1 MWEVRFF
8 PPSTFHLKRGFPM
21 NIQLPPEI
29 TYALERIQQAGFEA
43 FIVGGCVRDALIGI
57 DIHDYDITTSA
68 LPSQILQLFSSF
80 TVIQTGLKHGTIT
93 VIINYM
99 PIEITTY
106 RIDGAYTDH
115 RHPDGVSFTRSLI
128 EDLKRRDFTI
138 NALAYNPKTG
148 IIDYFRGKEDIQNK
162 IIRTV
167 GNPEDRFTED
177 GLRIMRALRFS
188 AVLAF
193 KIEANTKRA
202 IHTHKDKLQH
212 ISIERITS
220 ELSKMI
226 CGEYIEEV
234 LIEFWDVINVIIP
247 DLSIESNDSPAYSA
261 YELAVKTLTNTP
273 PVLHLRMAALLHNI
287 DQSIGYSSLEGESMV
302 IKDRGE
308 KSALI
313 AKKIL
318 ENMRFNKKSINRV
331 YTLISYYDVDLIED
345 KSYIKKWMN
354 QLSPKVL
361 KELLELQKA
370 KLLSQEYKNNRELD
384 KLEKINAL
392 IDEIL
397 TSSSCYSIKDLAING
412 QDLIKLGIPQGKLIG
427 QILQELLEEVVEQNV
442 DNEKEELLDV
452 VRRGYG
458 FS

>member
-1 MWEVRFF
+1 
-8 PPSTFHLKRGFPM
+8 M

-43 FIVGGCVRDALIGI
+43 FIVGGCVRDALLGR

-68 LPSQILQLFSSF
+68 LPSQVLQLFSSF
-80 TVIQTGLKHGTIT
+80 TLIQTGLTHGTIT
-93 VIINYM
+93 VIINHM

-115 RHPDGVSFTRSLI
+115 RHPDGVLFTRNLI

-148 IIDYFRGKEDIQNK
+148 IIDYFSGKEDIQNK

-261 YELAVKTLTNTP
+261 YQFSVKTLANSP

-318 ENMRFNKKSINRV
+318 EDMRFNKKSINRV

-345 KSYIKKWMN
+345 KIYIKKWMN
-354 QLSPKVL
+354 TLSPEVL
-361 KELLELQKA
+361 KELLQLRRVR
-370 KLLSQEYKNNRELD
+370 LISQDYKNNEELD
-384 KLEKINAL
+384 KFEKINAL
-392 IDEIL
+392 VDEIL
-397 TSSSCYSIKDLAING
+397 SNNSCYSIKDLAING
-412 QDLIKLGIPQGKLIG
+412 QDLIKLGIPQGKIIG
-427 QILQELLEEVVEQNV
+427 QILQELLEEVVEENV

-452 VRRGYG
+452 VRRGCG
-458 FS
+458 LS